1 MSDREQLF
9 LNGLVMLIF
18 FRLTAMRYFTKHI
31 LLEKK
36 MRGIET
42 VLEKERLITAK
53 EVERLTGLG
62 RVTLWRKS
70 NNEADPFPQAYRNGT
85 HYTRWKLSEILEWIE
100 SLRVNQEE
108 LA

>member
-1 MSDREQLF
+1 MNEYQ
-9 LNGLVMLIF
+9 NI
-18 FRLTAMRYFTKHI
+18 
-31 LLEKK
+31 
-36 MRGIET
+36 IES
-42 VLEKERLITAK
+42 ERLISAK

-70 NNEADPFPQAYRNGT
+70 NNQTDPFPQAYRNGT

-100 SLRVNQEE
+100 SLRVKQEE